1 MTVVGA
7 PVGRFATLPRLSA
20 IALLALLVIAIA
32 IGFLSPPAP
41 THMKHV
47 QGGDDLAFYQAVV
60 ARVRAGQPY
69 EAAAVAQLRGVHG
82 PVRPFLAV
90 RTPAL
95 AELLAVLPN
104 PQWGDIA
111 LEALSL
117 AFISAWVVRLRSL
130 GWGPANLGGAAIG
143 LFAGVAAPL
152 ATKDMS
158 LIHDAWAGLLI
169 GLSLAA
175 RSDRRFWAAV
185 ALGLAA
191 ALIRELALPYLAV
204 MAAAAL
210 IERRRPEAG
219 AFAGALGVALIALAW
234 HAHAVDALVSPT
246 DLASPGWVKFG
257 GWPFLMATAK
267 WNLAVI
273 LGGAAAAAVI
283 VPLSLTGAA
292 GRGDG
297 LGLRLATL
305 LIGYTIGFMV
315 IGRPENAYWGL
326 VTAPLIAVGLCL
338 APAALRDLFRRAS
351 GRAA

>member
-1 MTVVGA
+1 MSTLA
-7 PVGRFATLPRLSA
+7 DPVGRFATLPRLSA
-20 IALLALLVIAIA
+20 IALLALLALAIA

-69 EAAAVAQLRGVHG
+69 EAAAVAQLRAVHG

-90 RTPAL
+90 RPPAL
-95 AELLAVLPN
+95 ADMLAVLPS
-104 PQWGDIA
+104 PRWGDVA
-111 LEALSL
+111 LEVLSL
-117 AFISAWVVRLRSL
+117 ALIGAWVVRLRSL
-130 GWGPANLGGAAIG
+130 GWSLVSLGGAAIG
-143 LFAGVAAPL
+143 LFTGVAAPL
-152 ATKDMS
+152 ATRDMS
-158 LIHDAWAGLLI
+158 LIHDAWAGVLI
-169 GLSLAA
+169 GVSLGV
-175 RSDRRFWAAV
+175 RSERRFWAAA

-210 IERRRPEAG
+210 IERRRAEAG
-219 AFAGALGVALIALAW
+219 AFAGALGLALVALAW
-234 HAHAVDALVSPT
+234 HAHAVDALVSPA

-257 GWPFLMATAK
+257 GWSFVMATAK
-267 WNLAVI
+267 WNLLVI

-283 VPLSLTGAA
+283 VPLSLAGAA

-297 LGLRLATL
+297 LGQRLAAL
-305 LIGYTIGFMV
+305 LFGYAIGFMV

-326 VTAPLIAVGLCL
+326 VTAPLTAAGLAL
-338 APAALRDLFRRAS
+338 APSALRDLARQAVRRTA
-351 GRAA
+351 